1 MMKNTLLALLVALP
15 TWLSA
20 QSYEDAKNIV
30 AIGGPVTEIIFAL
43 GAGDRVVARDTTS
56 VYPNEVHSL
65 PDVGYM
71 RRLSAESVLSVAPDL
86 IVTRDT
92 AGPPEALDQLRAA
105 SVPMVE
111 VHDGFSPD
119 STVNAILTIGEALG
133 KTDEA
138 SALAY
143 DVEAKFAALMNDTA
157 NGPKPRAMFIL
168 STRGGRLNV
177 AGRGT
182 GAHGVIKLAGA
193 VNVMGEAFEGYKP
206 ASEEAIIQAAPDV
219 IVMMSSGNGHTAK
232 ADEILSMPAISQT
245 PAGEMGAFALV
256 NSAALGFGPRTPGLV
271 SELRAKILAEITQ

>member
-1 MMKNTLLALLVALP
+1 MKNTLLALLVALP

-56 VYPNEVHSL
+56 VYPNEVHAL

-71 RRLSAESVLSVAPDL
+71 RRLSAEGVLSVAPDL

-119 STVNAILTIGEALG
+119 STVNAILKIGEALG

-138 SALAY
+138 TALAN
-143 DVEAKFAALMNDTA
+143 DVEAKFAALMSDTA

-182 GAHGVIKLAGA
+182 GAHGVIELAGA

-271 SELRAKILAEITQ
+271 SELRAKILAEITH